1 MPLLGLDDGS
11 CWFLKDQSMAI
22 LVLPCVSS
30 QSESLP
36 RSRHGLRVEGVGIS
50 AYFDDRRTDLLYF
63 LIVC

>member
-1 MPLLGLDDGS
+1 MPLLGLDDGP

-36 RSRHGLRVEGVGIS
+36 RSRHSLRVEDVGVS
-50 AYFDDRRTDLLYF
+50 AYFDNR
-63 LIVC
+63 